1 VETART
7 IAGVYAVGPVFWSPL
22 SPAPNLNPRLDE
34 AEPSVRFASLDAGFY
49 STGVGS
55 AGTRTALNRAPRQA
69 TVSTPRMVISSLL
82 QPNVRT

>member
-1 VETART
+1 MGGDPGASRVRDAAR
-7 IAGVYAVGPVFWSPL
+7 PPSPI
-22 SPAPNLNPRLDE
+22 SKARQRE
-34 AEPSVRFASLDAGFY
+34 AARIY

-55 AGTRTALNRAPRQA
+55 AGTSTALNRAPRQA